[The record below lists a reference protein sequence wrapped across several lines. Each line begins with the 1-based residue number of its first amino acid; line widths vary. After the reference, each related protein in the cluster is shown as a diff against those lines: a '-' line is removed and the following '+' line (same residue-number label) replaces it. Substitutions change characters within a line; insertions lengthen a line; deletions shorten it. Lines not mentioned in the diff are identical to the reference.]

1 MLENSTA
8 EIFKPYKN
16 IEFYLFG
23 ANGFNDAILD
33 VKDDKLHPIDLNT
46 MFNLD

>member
-1 MLENSTA
+1 MIESSTA

-23 ANGFNDAILD
+23 ANGFNEDILNI
-33 VKDDKLHPIDLNT
+33 KNENLHLIDLEK
-46 MFNLD
+46 MFDSK